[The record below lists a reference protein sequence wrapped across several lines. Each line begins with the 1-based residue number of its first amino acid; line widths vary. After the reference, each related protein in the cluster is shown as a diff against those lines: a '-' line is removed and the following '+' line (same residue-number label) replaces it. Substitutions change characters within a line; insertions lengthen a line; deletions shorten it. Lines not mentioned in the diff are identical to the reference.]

1 MCGRVKQKRAVKARG
16 GADKIP
22 MYERERVKWHG
33 SGAKPHGKMSLALNL
48 PMEDVKMFISQ
59 DIRIYE
65 GSRPFL
71 LVGDFNIDVSTR
83 TLVDAIQDEHVRTHV
98 QLLRLPCSQ
107 DDHQGPDSP
116 GGNVLVTFCPRQART
131 VRTAGMAPGGSLLRP
146 RVRSPT
152 GHCSHALVLQP
163 CFFLPATYAS
173 ASATE
178 VRAWRGRNVTRTFPP
193 GESGT
198 YGSERQPAF
207 EIGMANAMRAPGQ
220 RPQQRAAFS
229 AAAVIGLTRL
239 PKRRPSLPS
248 VEFASGT

>member
-48 PMEDVKMFISQ
+48 PIKD
-59 DIRIYE
+59 
-65 GSRPFL
+65 
-71 LVGDFNIDVSTR
+71 
-83 TLVDAIQDEHVRTHV
+83 
-98 QLLRLPCSQ
+98 
-107 DDHQGPDSP
+107 GPDSP

-239 PKRRPSLPS
+239 PKRRPSLSS